1 VVAEGLLFLVQVA
14 RAEAGLAAIRV
25 LAGLADIV
33 ILTALPELGGLEVV
47 GGMLQLVLSVV
58 VAAVALEYLVKA
70 LLEPGLPQTQEAG
83 VAAAALMVQVLVLAL
98 VFIVPVAHTE
108 EGAGVLDHLLLTEEM
123 GALAQFVSYG
133 PAILAASRQPVLGT
147 YEPLHRN

>member
-1 VVAEGLLFLVQVA
+1 VGAEGLLFLVQVA

-25 LAGLADIV
+25 LAGLADFL
-33 ILTALPELGGLEVV
+33 ILAALPELGGLEVV
-47 GGMLQLVLSVV
+47 GVMLHLIITMVV
-58 VAAVALEYLVKA
+58 VAVELEYLVKA
-70 LLEPGLPQTQEAG
+70 LLEPGLAQAQEAG
-83 VAAAALMVQVLVLAL
+83 VAAAALMVQVVLAL

-108 EGAGVLDHLLLTEEM
+108 EGAGVLDHLVPTEEM

-133 PAILAASRQPVLGT
+133 PAILAVSRQLVLGT